1 MRPLIKAA
9 YPDWPRRL
17 TDVERLA
24 ATAAAQHDLRTFVA
38 ELTIDPPSSSADYAD
53 RPHLDEDYLTLSTIH
68 SAKGLEW
75 SAVHLLHAVD
85 GALPSDM
92 ALASDDG
99 LEEEQRLLY
108 VALTRARDTLR
119 VYTPMRMP
127 THPTSF
133 GARHVLAKPSRFL
146 TSAVRAVDGH
156 RGPARAGYSGQT
168 PHSAPVRV
176 KIPTLEDLLA

>member
-1 MRPLIKAA
+1 MRPLISAA

-17 TDVERLA
+17 ADVERLA
-24 ATAAAQHDLRTFVA
+24 ATAAAQRDLRTFVA

-75 SAVHLLHAVD
+75 SSVHLLHVVD

-99 LEEEQRLLY
+99 LEEEQRLFY

-119 VYTPMRMP
+119 VYRRGGCRP
-127 THPTSF
+127 TRPASVPGTSW
-133 GARHVLAKPSRFL
+133 PSRAASSPPRCSPSWTPS
-146 TSAVRAVDGH
+146 TSPGRVVS
-156 RGPARAGYSGQT
+156 GPEPR
-168 PHSAPVRV
+168 SAPVRV
-176 KIPTLEDLLA
+176 SIPTLEDLLA